1 MKFYII
7 ALLWVGVVSFN
18 SCRQKENAERTSG
31 QNDPIEWAEMD
42 SFHTIQT
49 EAFYPYKDSA
59 NLEPIKRLADAMAQ
73 EASAW
78 ASASLPLKVN
88 NDAMKAQLNQLKTD
102 THALA
107 EMIKGGASDE
117 EIGTSLQALHD
128 SFHLIMEAWNE
139 EGQEHEHQH

>member
-1 MKFYII
+1 MKTLITLFLV
-7 ALLWVGVVSFN
+7 AVMSFFTC
-18 SCRQKENAERTSG
+18 SQKESKDRSSG
-31 QNDPIEWAEMD
+31 LNDPIEWAEMD
-42 SFHTIQT
+42 SFHMIQT
-49 EAFYPYKDSA
+49 EGYYPYKDSA

-107 EMIKGGASDE
+107 EMIKDGASDE

-128 SFHLIMEAWNE
+128 SFHVIMEAWNE
-139 EGQEHEHQH
+139 EGQDHGHQH